1 MHSIQ
6 DLRSPPVRICLT
18 SELCEVF
25 DPRSRSSGTSCPW
38 MLCAPWSK
46 PSWMLLRSLPQCR
59 QRKLKPSLPSKQSP
73 GRPRP
78 PLMMMTPRHTLRD
91 HPWNLSVISHESPRR
106 LGSRADTWFCH
117 VLQAS
122 LNDTVWCCM
131 MLYDAVWCCMM
142 LYDAVWCCMM
152 LYDAMFCAVGI
163 LQFRKSVQNT
173 GGFTHFVSPPPR
185 TRWSCARRWR
195 LWCESLWCF
204 QAGSWKSPG
213 LKWLEEDAAQELGP
227 GHKLRHNHQDGSIAY
242 DLWCL
247 CINSDSVNLL
257 FDACCVSSDL
267 RI

>member
-38 MLCAPWSK
+38 MPCAPWSK

-73 GRPRP
+73 GRPPP

-131 MLYDAVWCCMM
+131 MLCFVQWEFCNSEN
-142 LYDAVWCCMM
+142 LYRTLVV
-152 LYDAMFCAVGI
+152 LHI
-163 LQFRKSVQNT
+163 LCHPF
-173 GGFTHFVSPPPR
+173 PPR

-195 LWCESLWCF
+195 LWCESLWWF

-213 LKWLEEDAAQELGP
+213 LKWLEEDAAQELDP

-247 CINSDSVNLL
+247 YINSDSVNLF